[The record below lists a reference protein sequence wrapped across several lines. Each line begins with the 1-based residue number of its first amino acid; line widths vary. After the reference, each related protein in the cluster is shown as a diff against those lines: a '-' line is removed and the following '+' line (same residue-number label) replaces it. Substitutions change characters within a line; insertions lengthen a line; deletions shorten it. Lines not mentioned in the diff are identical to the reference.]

1 MKRLQAAMAVTTHD
15 MFNAG
20 DAVGIHQHISACK
33 TVIHHLYVFVLQKI
47 LLGLNGINLKGA
59 GVMGQIF
66 HEKPQ
71 LSSSLKAFLVN
82 K

>member
-1 MKRLQAAMAVTTHD
+1 MKQLHAVMALTTHD
-15 MFNAG
+15 MFNNG
-20 DAVGIHQHISACK
+20 MVSGTPTHFSMQNSYPSF
-33 TVIHHLYVFVLQKI
+33 YVFVLQKI
-47 LLGLNGINLKGA
+47 LLCLNGINLKGA

>member
-1 MKRLQAAMAVTTHD
+1 MALTTHD
-15 MFNAG
+15 TQVQDR
-20 DAVGIHQHISACK
+20 DAVRNTNTHFITQNNYPSF
-33 TVIHHLYVFVLQKI
+33 YVFVLQKI
-47 LLGLNGINLKGA
+47 LLCLNGINLKGA
-59 GVMGQIF
+59 GAMGQIF

>member
-1 MKRLQAAMAVTTHD
+1 MEQLQTVMALTTHD
-15 MFNAG
+15 PMFNTAMLSG
-20 DAVGIHQHISACK
+20 AATRFGMQNS
-33 TVIHHLYVFVLQKI
+33 YPSFNVFLLQKI
-47 LLGLNGINLKGA
+47 LLCLNRINLKGA

>member
-1 MKRLQAAMAVTTHD
+1 MKQLRAVMALTTHD
-15 MFNAG
+15 LQVQHR
-20 DAVGIHQHISACK
+20 DAQTATHFSMQDSYPSF
-33 TVIHHLYVFVLQKI
+33 YVFVLQKT
-47 LLGLNGINLKGA
+47 LLCLNGINLKGA
-59 GVMGQIF
+59 AVTGQIF